1 MGMTGKARN
10 RKASPQRRNSP
21 LFEGV
26 WLGLWSGMALGL
38 FFKLVQASTGS
49 LVYTLLLNVDFLPF
63 ARLLRLERLPE
74 WLEFALH
81 LTVSLALG
89 VACVL
94 LNRRGRRPVRTGL
107 LLGLLPAPLFVPLTL
122 LSERTPRLDDP
133 VALAWWLAGHLLY
146 GVLLACWGIRY
157 QKRGGSPQ

>member
-1 MGMTGKARN
+1 MAMKGNVRN
-10 RKASPQRRNSP
+10 KEASHNRRLP
-21 LFEGV
+21 PWLEGA
-26 WLGLWSGMALGL
+26 WLGLWTGIALGL

-49 LVYTLLLNVDFLPF
+49 LVYTLLLNVDFIPF

-89 VACVL
+89 IAFVL
-94 LNRRGRRPVRTGL
+94 LIRRGWRPVRTGL

-146 GVLLACWGIRY
+146 GGLLAWQGIRY
-157 QKRGGSPQ
+157 KK